1 MALKAGIF
9 RYSAKAPGRLTPMPD
24 CIMGAVTMKMM
35 SRTSMTS
42 MNGVM
47 LISAIAP

>member
-1 MALKAGIF
+1 MLSAAALVC
-9 RYSAKAPGRLTPMPD
+9 GRSIGTPVASS
-24 CIMGAVTMKMM
+24 GAATMKMM

-47 LISAIAP
+47 LISAMAA